1 MLQVLIHGD
10 IIFIL
15 LTLKRYYTYIS
26 TDYFLSSLPLSDWLI
41 FCFGKSFDMLYQKEM
56 KIVETHLFDEKQEI
70 TKKQKQN
77 KKMTEKQLQ
86 T

>member
-1 MLQVLIHGD
+1 
-10 IIFIL
+10 
-15 LTLKRYYTYIS
+15 
-26 TDYFLSSLPLSDWLI
+26 
-41 FCFGKSFDMLYQKEM
+41 MLYQKEM